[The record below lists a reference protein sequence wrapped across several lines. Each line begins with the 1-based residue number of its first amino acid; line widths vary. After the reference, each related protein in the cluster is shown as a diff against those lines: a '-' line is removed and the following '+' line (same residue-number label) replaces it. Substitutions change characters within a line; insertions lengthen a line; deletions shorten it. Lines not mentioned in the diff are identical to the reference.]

1 MFDALII
8 GGGAAGMS
16 CALVLGS
23 AKNKPYAE
31 HKHIGIIAHQR
42 TSHLQSALFNNVLG
56 LAPGTTGQSILES
69 GIKQLT
75 DLYPHVVQINDEKVS
90 EIIKTTE
97 GFKVVTNKTTHTSK
111 LVVIAVGYTNL
122 LTIKGLEKYIE
133 SHPRAVAEKERI
145 WLKNNNHLIENG
157 LYVAGTLAGWR
168 SQFAIASGS
177 GAQVATDILT
187 LWNDGKDAQVH
198 DKV

>member
-31 HKHIGIIAHQR
+31 HKQIGIIAHQR

-75 DLYPHVVQINDEKVS
+75 DLYPHVEQINDEKVS

>member
-56 LAPGTTGQSILES
+56 LAPDTTGQSILES

-75 DLYPHVVQINDEKVS
+75 DLYPHVEQINDEKVS